1 MTVKYKITQ
10 IEEPITKLELRILK
24 KFLGKFT
31 LDTNAGIELHS
42 SEIKDGKWNDITFK
56 P

>member
-1 MTVKYKITQ
+1 MILTYKITE